1 MFQIRELV
9 QDYLDG
15 GTKYKDDESQ
25 EVRLTHLIGCGLCS
39 FLFLYQDDGLKKNRI
54 RIVILQT

>member
-9 QDYLDG
+9 HDYLDG

-25 EVRLTHLIGCGLCS
+25 EVRLTHLIGCALCS

-54 RIVILQT
+54 RM